1 MCCRGSRHVSLP
13 SAAVLYSLPGCEKS
27 LEQPILDGHLGVRWV
42 SGSVQVKFV
51 KSGTVVIVRIE
62 VEKQIC
68 AELFDQVPQLGRFT
82 LRDEGRTIAIGKII
96 KLPKSLKEG
105 APEAK

>member
-1 MCCRGSRHVSLP
+1 M
-13 SAAVLYSLPGCEKS
+13 
-27 LEQPILDGHLGVRWV
+27 
-42 SGSVQVKFV
+42 
-51 KSGTVVIVRIE
+51 VIVRIE

-68 AELFDQVPQLGRFT
+68 AELFDVVPQLGRFT

>member
-1 MCCRGSRHVSLP
+1 MAINAFILG
-13 SAAVLYSLPGCEKS
+13 KS
-27 LEQPILDGHLGVRWV
+27 IPHGLTMHLIL
-42 SGSVQVKFV
+42 QVKFA
-51 KSGTVVIVRIE
+51 KSGSIVVVRLQ
-62 VEKQIC
+62 VEKPIC
-68 AELFDQVPQLGRFT
+68 VELFENVPQLGRFT

>member
-1 MCCRGSRHVSLP
+1 MLTAAPLHLP
-13 SAAVLYSLPGCEKS
+13 
-27 LEQPILDGHLGVRWV
+27 
-42 SGSVQVKFV
+42 QVKFV